1 MDDLEL
7 RPDKELFTYR
17 RDRMRYR
24 EPSIQ
29 IILALIAHR
38 PIMPDVQKDIQFLEA
53 VHVPHAGLD
62 VAGLVGISLQSGQNI
77 ERPFVG
83 RQIRL
88 HLGPPRMALVGDI
101 DAAAESFIVP
111 VSVELRGKM
120 HLAFL
125 RLHEIAFENQRGG
138 HFVVIDFFRR
148 NGRDQ
153 DKQKDQCQ
161 YSTYY

>member
-1 MDDLEL
+1 
-7 RPDKELFTYR
+7 
-17 RDRMRYR
+17 
-24 EPSIQ
+24 
-29 IILALIAHR
+29 
-38 PIMPDVQKDIQFLEA
+38 
-53 VHVPHAGLD
+53 
-62 VAGLVGISLQSGQNI
+62 
-77 ERPFVG
+77 
-83 RQIRL
+83 
-88 HLGPPRMALVGDI
+88 MALVGDI